1 MRGFPWLPCLQ
12 RLGLWGWAGQTL
24 GSLHQLKVVWH
35 QVWGFHSSTFNPE
48 VPPIII
54 VDPLLKTLTSIKHA
68 QCKPLPLI
76 CEESR
81 VPVVDLPVLMCF
93 SCEYQSNC
101 SAGLRVRSELCT
113 WVTSWRLFC
122 WALVVFPLFLPGPT
136 RNVLYDWLEIFLSPI
151 WRFFCGHPVLGW
163 I

>member
-1 MRGFPWLPCLQ
+1 MHSQQHLGMFLYLLLDLNHQSVVLFSPIWCTNSVPEVLCWIQVRTWGAFPWLQCLQPLQ

-48 VPPIII
+48 VPPMIII
-54 VDPLLKTLTSIKHA
+54 DPLRKTLTSIKHA

-93 SCEYQSNC
+93 SCEYQSSC
-101 SAGLRVRSELCT
+101 R
-113 WVTSWRLFC
+113 
-122 WALVVFPLFLPGPT
+122 
-136 RNVLYDWLEIFLSPI
+136 
-151 WRFFCGHPVLGW
+151 VLGCELGQSRVHE
-163 I
+163 